1 MRTCWI
7 LLLLTLSSFQPLWGQ
22 DNAEQIARQRA
33 EIARLERQIT
43 QREQEISSLKRDRS
57 TAEKRARTLARQ
69 IEDRN
74 HLLARS
80 RDQERLLQNE
90 VERLDSAS
98 NSLHASLL
106 MGRERYAAMVREA
119 YRNYRHKN
127 FLTYI
132 FSAESFSQ
140 IARRIANLREVAS
153 MRDRQIRL
161 IDSMERETNLRLEEL
176 AVRQGELDSVR
187 RSLNE
192 QKRRLQRDADAARSN
207 INQLSRREK
216 EKIRQRNSQQEELD
230 DAIAELRLLTRG
242 NSTGASFS
250 ASTRNLRLPVVG
262 GKVKRYKGNMAE
274 VVGQRGAKII
284 TIYEGK
290 VVDIKQNRITGKY
303 DVYIAHGE
311 YITSYSNLASVGVE
325 KGAILKRNQTIGT
338 IGVTV
343 DPLTLENQYKLIFG
357 IYAPDP
363 KVSLSAAKCFSSK

>member
-7 LLLLTLSSFQPLWGQ
+7 LLLTLLSLQPLLGQ
-22 DNAEQIARQRA
+22 NNAEQIARQRA
-33 EIARLERQIT
+33 EIARLERQIA

-74 HLLARS
+74 HLLSRS

-119 YRNYRHKN
+119 YRNYRHNN

-132 FSAESFSQ
+132 FSAENFSQ

-216 EKIRQRNSQQEELD
+216 EKIRQRNSQQEELN

-242 NSTGASFS
+242 NSAGASFS